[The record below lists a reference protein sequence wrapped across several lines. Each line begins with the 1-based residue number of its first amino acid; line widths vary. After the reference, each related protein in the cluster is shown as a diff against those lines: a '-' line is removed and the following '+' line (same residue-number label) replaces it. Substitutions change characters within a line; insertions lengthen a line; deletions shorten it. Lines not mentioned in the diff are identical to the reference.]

1 MHTLEKY
8 MDAAEMLKTAADYKD
23 MLARSAGGAITG
35 GVLGGTIGAIAKPVK
50 MYLDK
55 NKHNAKYNI
64 FFDSPINY
72 SAKDYLKGSLQ
83 GAGTGAFGGAGVGAI
98 LGLADSVAD
107 PIEKL
112 RQKQLEKIIDRAAP
126 LPPRKYNRFDD
137 IVDITAANHNN
148 YLAKKKNRLDGI
160 IAIINQRPDL
170 SRKDKKRIIDKIRQT
185 PEFEDLLNS
194 AKDHSELVAKAQRV
208 AKHLYEGRMD
218 MGRRGLKWFASL
230 PQKERLEK
238 VQKNFDPEVLNM
250 VPANKLTYVQHNV
263 GILKDIN
270 NLLDTDP
277 MYQSFLR
284 TLL

>member
-23 MLARSAGGAITG
+23 MLARSAGGAVTG

-98 LGLADSVAD
+98 LGLADSIAD

-112 RQKQLEKIIDRAAP
+112 RQKQLEKIIDRAVP
-126 LPPRKYNRFDD
+126 VPPRKYNKFDD
-137 IVDITAANHNN
+137 IVDITAANHNS
-148 YLAKKKNRLDGI
+148 YLIKKKNRLNDI
-160 IAIINQRPDL
+160 IDIINQRPNL
-170 SRKDKKRIIDKIRQT
+170 TGKDKKRIIDKIRHT

-194 AKDHSELVAKAQRV
+194 AKDHSELVAKAKRV
-208 AKHLYEGRMD
+208 ANHLYEARKNNF
-218 MGRRGLKWFASL
+218 RELLKEFASL
-230 PQKERLEK
+230 SQKERLEK
-238 VQKNFDPEVLNM
+238 AQKYFDPEYLNT
-250 VPANKLTYVQHNV
+250 VPTNRLTYLSNIGSV
-263 GILKDIN
+263 LKDIN
-270 NLLDTDP
+270 NLLDTNP